1 MDESAL
7 HKDNLKQI
15 PDKYDLR
22 DSDFGASGGVITI
35 AEASEMYRDEAIR
48 NIEEEEARKLEQEEA
63 QRQAEEGEGDQE
75 EPEQDAQQD
84 PSQDQHLPDE
94 NGGSDPKSNTEDDD
108 NKFMTEESFLERIKE
123 IRHEGSPSKRNKKV
137 PSKESAK
144 DDREDSGGDN
154 FNHPDIPSITDM
166 SKKSKSVRV
175 NLKRAKDTQ
184 DEQADG
190 AGTQRKLNIKAKK
203 NKPEDDTKV
212 ERLVTLPEPENKR
225 LNTIAFEGQENQKKK
240 YDFNLEDTD
249 PDLQF
254 DPAQIKNIVTEPRE
268 TIKLAPVK
276 ESKLQT
282 IAPPPERKP
291 ATTYTSGFLK
301 NNNYND
307 LAQAFYP
314 KPPQPKREPAQ
325 RRQMTMD
332 SPCKNIQ
339 KEHPLLN
346 KWEKQYGGIK
356 DRQFLVEDDPED
368 HHFTDRNRKL
378 SSFNNPN
385 HFGGNTYAD
394 DIPEEL
400 PEEPQVKVYV
410 ENPLLEKK
418 RNKLEASNSQKE
430 FEFDWDEEESMSYLK
445 KLGDENFKENYHK
458 YGSKNGPVKPPLKTI
473 NEREEKVPRKNKHKR
488 SSKSKVKTERRKE
501 RNFRSVAPKFVD
513 DWDD

>member
-1 MDESAL
+1 MDESTL

-22 DSDFGASGGVITI
+22 DSDFGADGGVITI

-63 QRQAEEGEGDQE
+63 QRRAEEGEGDQA
-75 EPEQDAQQD
+75 EPEQHSQQD
-84 PSQDQHLPDE
+84 PSQDQHSPDK
-94 NGGSDPKSNTEDDD
+94 NGDSDPKSNTEDDD
-108 NKFMTEESFLERIKE
+108 NNKFMTEESFLERIKE
-123 IRHEGSPSKRNKKV
+123 IRHEGSPSKRNKKA
-137 PSKESAK
+137 PRKESAK

-154 FNHPDIPSITDM
+154 YNHPDIPSITDM
-166 SKKSKSVRV
+166 TKKSKSVRV
-175 NLKRAKDTQ
+175 NLKRAKDAQ

-276 ESKLQT
+276 ENKFQT

-301 NNNYND
+301 NTN
-307 LAQAFYP
+307 
-314 KPPQPKREPAQ
+314 
-325 RRQMTMD
+325 
-332 SPCKNIQ
+332 
-339 KEHPLLN
+339 
-346 KWEKQYGGIK
+346 
-356 DRQFLVEDDPED
+356 
-368 HHFTDRNRKL
+368 
-378 SSFNNPN
+378 
-385 HFGGNTYAD
+385 
-394 DIPEEL
+394 
-400 PEEPQVKVYV
+400 
-410 ENPLLEKK
+410 
-418 RNKLEASNSQKE
+418 
-430 FEFDWDEEESMSYLK
+430 
-445 KLGDENFKENYHK
+445 
-458 YGSKNGPVKPPLKTI
+458 
-473 NEREEKVPRKNKHKR
+473 
-488 SSKSKVKTERRKE
+488 
-501 RNFRSVAPKFVD
+501 
-513 DWDD
+513 